1 MSATTLL
8 LFGDQTGEPLPT
20 ILRLSRLSS
29 ASQSLS
35 SFLRKATEGLQHAIF
50 RIPADERKEFPSFN
64 SPLELASALS
74 KQDQPN
80 AALSAALLC
89 IAQVGDVILH
99 VESNPR
105 LLDNSQGEVAVLGIC
120 TGLVPALGVSCCRN
134 ATELLSIA
142 AELVHVAFQIGL
154 EAKRRSCLIEPSLG
168 SWATLVTNTDV
179 SALQD
184 AIKNFNESCILEPSQ
199 HAYLSAVSAT
209 SATISG
215 PPSTIKHLFET
226 VPLFQGVKRIP
237 LPISAAF
244 HASHLPQIPQWKI
257 IGSLSQSLLRLPI
270 QHRLLISPSSGL
282 PFAGTTFGE
291 VLVDI
296 LEDVLQAPIVFDF
309 YTRGLSKALSTEAGL
324 LTFGPVNSANAI
336 SLALEALGVKLNSP
350 ANAEMPTPAPS
361 ADSSI
366 AIVGMAVRLPGSETL
381 DEFWKIL
388 EEGRDLHEKIRPDR
402 FDIESHFDPSGKKKN
417 TTLTP
422 YGVFMDRPGYFDTR
436 LFNMSPREALATDPQ
451 QRLMLLTTYEA
462 LEMAGYSPN
471 ATPSTNTRRIAS
483 FMGQTG
489 DDYREVNASQNVDTF
504 FITGGIRAFGPG
516 RLNYHF
522 GWEGGSYSL
531 DTACSS
537 SAAAIQLACSALLS
551 RECDMAVGGGANLLT
566 ASDLFA
572 GLSRGGFL
580 SKTGGCKTFDHD
592 ADGYVRADGVGVVV
606 LKRLSDAVADRD
618 NILGVIK
625 GISTNHSAEAVSITH
640 PHAPTQERLFESVLN
655 QAQLEANDVDY
666 VEMHG
671 TGTQAGDSTESRSV
685 TNVLARNR
693 PSNKPLYI
701 GTLKPNL
708 GHSEAASG
716 VSSLIKAIMMF
727 RKNLIPPHVG
737 IKGRINQKLPPLA
750 ELNTHISFGKTPF
763 LPHPE
768 GDGKRRILIN
778 NFDASGGNTSI
789 LVEDYPI
796 QQREGVDPRG
806 HHVIPISGKTP
817 NAIIGNTQR
826 LLEYLK
832 LHRDVR
838 IEDVAYTLGARRMH
852 HPIRKAH
859 VASSV
864 EALIS
869 SLERAVDD
877 GKWAKASTSQR
888 PPVVFLFTGQGSQY
902 YGMAMEL
909 FNTSPTFREHV
920 EDSARICVSHGF
932 ESILPLFQHESAL
945 SSASPV
951 QMQLAIV
958 SIELALAAWWRSVGV
973 APSAVLGHSLGE
985 YPALCV
991 AGVLSVSDCLYLV
1004 GKRASLMVSR
1014 CTPGTHSML
1023 SMQASE
1029 ERAKALIVEIGASSC
1044 EIACKNGPV
1053 STVIS
1058 GPGNQVRLLQQE
1070 AKSRR
1075 IKATLLEVPFAFH
1088 SSQMDPYLDELAS
1101 VAAKVHFGTPTVPI
1115 ASTVL
1120 GSVIHGGGVVDGG
1133 YFARGARLPV
1143 EFDRSVSAILKAFI
1157 GQRLAFLEIGP
1168 SPTCLGLLRPLVE
1181 ESLLLPSLQRREG
1194 DWKIL
1199 SSSIAQLF
1207 NFGVDVDFRELH
1219 RVFEK
1224 KLRLLDLPTYA
1235 FDLKNY
1241 WIQYQGNWAI
1251 SKGDKTAAAQSPA
1264 ENSHHKLSATCFHR
1278 IESETKD
1285 ASQVS
1290 VTFAADAGE
1299 PKLNKAL
1306 RGHLVNGAGL
1316 CSSSVFAAMAASA
1329 AEYIQNISDQAG
1341 GVSLDVRDMEV
1352 HKPLLIQPGNT
1363 TQIIRVTAT
1372 RAIGADTTQI
1382 KFSSQS
1388 GNEHQD
1394 HARCTVVLGS
1404 GQAWKSEW
1412 AKTAYLVKARI
1423 EHLIQ
1428 SAARGQAHRLLRPI
1442 VYKLFQSL
1450 VDYNAS
1456 YQGLREVYMD
1466 GYEAA
1471 ADIKF
1476 NTTAAD
1482 WQQPFWIDSLAHL
1495 SGFVLNGAET
1505 TPPDSVF
1512 ISHGWRSMKIV
1523 GELSAEKEYQSYVRM
1538 QETATKGVMAG
1549 DVYFF
1554 EGNTVVAVCQDI
1566 KFKKIKRSLLNY
1578 LLPPPTSTSTKET
1591 FQSLRPRTGPAQPKI
1606 PIIQVNLADDA
1617 PAVDL
1622 DSVLRLVASEVG
1634 VDVSELVDETE
1645 FADLGVDSLL
1655 SISITAKLSEL
1666 LNKSIPAG
1674 LFTECLIVRDLK
1686 RYIET
1691 EFNIDDGISTMDET
1705 DAESD
1710 IFSPPQS
1717 RADTLFTRTG
1727 QSVGTPA
1734 EPPTH
1739 VFKKI
1744 IATEIGVDIGEIA
1757 DDTPLA
1763 DLGVDSLLSLS
1774 ILSAIKSQTGHILP
1788 STFLHDHPTLSEIQ
1802 SALGCPSRLLPPQQL
1817 FRALEKA
1824 QTMPKASSILL
1835 QGSTTSPHPALFL
1848 LPDGSGSAGSYV
1860 PLPPLNFSG
1869 PVYALNS
1876 PFIDSPES
1884 FTGISLE
1891 QVASL
1896 FLAEIMRVQP
1906 RGPYNLAGW
1915 SIGGTYAFEVASQMI
1930 QRYSEKVGRLILIDS
1945 PCPKTLPALPVETIE
1960 LLEKLGSFDG
1970 LKTRDSKG
1978 AAVAARSAIRDGV
1991 KKHFEGSVTALA
2003 TYRPGTISNSESIG
2017 EVTAIWAR
2025 YGVWETVG
2033 EEVRNRFGGS
2043 GPQGQELNAARD
2055 WMMDPRSGFGPG
2067 GWDELVPGKQVRCEV
2082 VKGDHFSI
2090 MRRPGVL
2097 ELGEKLSEAVS
2108 ARSL

>member
-1 MSATTLL
+1 MTYFA
-8 LFGDQTGEPLPT
+8 
-20 ILRLSRLSS
+20 RY
-29 ASQSLS
+29 
-35 SFLRKATEGLQHAIF
+35 HADHP
-50 RIPADERKEFPSFN
+50 R
-64 SPLELASALS
+64 
-74 KQDQPN
+74 
-80 AALSAALLC
+80 
-89 IAQVGDVILH
+89 H
-99 VESNPR
+99 VESHPR
-105 LLDNSQGEVAVLGIC
+105 LLDNSQGEVAILGIC
-120 TGLVPALGVSCCRN
+120 TGLLPALAVSCCRN
-134 ATELLSIA
+134 VTELLSIA
-142 AELVHVAFQIGL
+142 VELVHVAFQIGL
-154 EAKRRSCLIEPSLG
+154 EAKRRSCLIDPSPE
-168 SWATLVTNTDV
+168 SWATLVTNVDV
-179 SALQD
+179 PALQD

-209 SATISG
+209 SATVSG
-215 PPSTIKHLFET
+215 PPSTTRHLFET
-226 VPLFQGVKRIP
+226 VPLLQGCRAVKRIP

-244 HASHLPQIPQWKI
+244 HACHLPQIPQRKI
-257 IGSLSQSLLRLPI
+257 ISVLSQSLLRMSI

-282 PFAGTTFGE
+282 PFAGSTFGE
-291 VLVDI
+291 VLVEIVEDI
-296 LEDVLQAPIVFDF
+296 LQNPIVFDL
-309 YTRGLSKALSTEAGL
+309 YTGGLSKVLSKHAGL
-324 LTFGPVNSANAI
+324 LTLGPVNSANAI
-336 SLALEALGVKLNSP
+336 SNALEALGVELNSLGH
-350 ANAEMPTPAPS
+350 AEIPKPDPS
-361 ADSSI
+361 ADTCI

-381 DEFWKIL
+381 DEFWQIL
-388 EEGRDLHEKIRPDR
+388 EEGRDLHERIRPDR
-402 FDIESHFDPSGKKKN
+402 FDLRSHFDPSGKEKN

-422 YGVFMDRPGYFDTR
+422 YGVFIDRPGYFDTR
-436 LFNMSPREALATDPQ
+436 LFNMSPREAAQTDPQ

-537 SAAAIQLACSALLS
+537 SAASIQLACSALLS

-572 GLSRGGFL
+572 GLSRGSFL

-592 ADGYVRADGVGVVV
+592 ADGYVRADAVGVVV
-606 LKRLSDAVADRD
+606 LKRLSDATADRD
-618 NILGVIK
+618 NILAVIRGVA
-625 GISTNHSAEAVSITH
+625 TNHSAEAVSITH

-655 QAQLEANDVDY
+655 QARLEANDIDY
-666 VEMHG
+666 AEMHG
-671 TGTQAGDSTESRSV
+671 TGTQAGDATESRSV

-708 GHSEAASG
+708 GHGEAASG

-763 LPHPE
+763 LPRPG

-778 NFDASGGNTSI
+778 NFDAAGGNSSLI
-789 LVEDYPI
+789 IEDHPI
-796 QQREGVDPRG
+796 QQTEGVDPRG

-817 NAIIGNTQR
+817 NAIMGNTKR

-859 VASSV
+859 VASSI

-869 SLERAVDD
+869 SLERAIGD
-877 GKWAKASTSQR
+877 GKWAKASTTQS
-888 PPVVFLFTGQGSQY
+888 PIVFLFTGQGSQY
-902 YGMAMEL
+902 FRMATEL
-909 FNTSPTFREHV
+909 FNTSPTFREHL

-932 ESILPLFQHESAL
+932 ESILPLFQHESAF

-958 SIELALAAWWRSVGV
+958 SIELAIAAWWRSVGV
-973 APSAVLGHSLGE
+973 TPSAVLGHSLGE

-1004 GKRASLMVSR
+1004 GKRASLMVSK

-1029 ERAKALIVEIGASSC
+1029 AQAKALIVEIGASSC

-1058 GPGNQVRLLQQE
+1058 GPTDQVRLLQQE
-1070 AKSRR
+1070 VKGRG

-1088 SSQMDPYLDELAS
+1088 SGQMDHYLGEFAS
-1101 VAAKVHFGTPTVPI
+1101 AAAKVHFGAPTIPI

-1120 GSVIHGGGVVDGG
+1120 GSIIEGGGVVNGV
-1133 YFARGARLPV
+1133 YLSRGSRLPV
-1143 EFDRSVSAILKAFI
+1143 EFQKSVGSVLKTFK

-1168 SPTCLGLLRPLVE
+1168 NPTCLGLLRPMLADLE
-1181 ESLLLPSLQRREG
+1181 EPLLLPSLKRRES
-1194 DWKIL
+1194 DWKVL
-1199 SSSIAQLF
+1199 SSSISQLY
-1207 NFGVDVDFRELH
+1207 NCGINIDWRELH
-1219 RVFEK
+1219 RPYEK
-1224 KLRLLDLPTYA
+1224 SLRLLELPTYA

-1241 WIQYQGNWAI
+1241 WIQYEGNWAI
-1251 SKGDKTAAAQSPA
+1251 SKGDKPVTAQNPA
-1264 ENSHHKLSATCFHR
+1264 ENDDHKLSTTGLHR

-1316 CSSSVFAAMAASA
+1316 CPSSVYADMAFTAAR
-1329 AEYIQNISDQAG
+1329 YIQSISDQAG
-1341 GVSLDVRDMEV
+1341 DVSMDVRDMEV
-1352 HKPLLIQPGNT
+1352 HKPLLIQPGDT
-1363 TQIIRVTAT
+1363 KQIIRVIAT
-1372 RAIGADTTQI
+1372 KAIGADTTQV
-1382 KFSSQS
+1382 KFTSQD

-1394 HARCTVVLGS
+1394 HAQCTVVLGS

-1412 AKTAYLVKARI
+1412 AKTAYLVNARI
-1423 EHLIQ
+1423 DHLIQ
-1428 SAARGQAHRLLRPI
+1428 SAARGQTHRLLRPM
-1442 VYKLFQSL
+1442 VYKLFKSL
-1450 VDYNAS
+1450 VDYDAS

-1466 GYEAA
+1466 STLFEATA
-1471 ADIKF
+1471 NVKF
-1476 NTTAAD
+1476 NTTVSD
-1482 WQQPFWIDSLAHL
+1482 GNFTYSPYWIDSLAHL

-1505 TPPDSVF
+1505 TPPDAVF

-1554 EGNTVVAVCQDI
+1554 EGNTVVAVCQDL
-1566 KFKKIKRSLLNY
+1566 KFQRIKRSILDH
-1578 LLPPPTSTSTKET
+1578 LLPPPKSSKAHLQPAET
-1591 FQSLRPRTGPAQPKI
+1591 LQSLRPRAPPAQPKI
-1606 PIIQVNLADDA
+1606 PIIQVNLADNT

-1655 SISITAKLSEL
+1655 SISITAKLGEL
-1666 LNKSIPAG
+1666 LKRPILAG
-1674 LFTECLIVRDLK
+1674 LFTECLTVRDLK
-1686 RYIET
+1686 QYIET
-1691 EFNIDDGISTMDET
+1691 ESNVDDGISTLDET
-1705 DAESD
+1705 DDESD
-1710 IFSPPQS
+1710 IFSPPES

-1727 QSVGTPA
+1727 QSIGTPA
-1734 EPPTH
+1734 EPQISI
-1739 VFKKI
+1739 FKKI
-1744 IATEIGVDIGEIA
+1744 IATEVGVDIDEID

-1788 STFLHDHPTLSEIQ
+1788 STFLHDHPTLSSIQ
-1802 SALGCPSRLLPPQQL
+1802 SAVGSPSHLLPPQQL
-1817 FRALEKA
+1817 FKALEKA

-1835 QGSTTSPHPALFL
+1835 QGSPTSPHPALFL
-1848 LPDGSGSAGSYV
+1848 LPDGSGSASSYV
-1860 PLPPLNFSG
+1860 PLPSLNFSG

-1876 PFIDSPES
+1876 PFIDSPEA
-1884 FTGISLE
+1884 FTGIPLE
-1891 QVASL
+1891 KVASL
-1896 FLAEIMRVQP
+1896 FLAEIRRVQP

-1915 SIGGTYAFEVASQMI
+1915 SIGGTYAFEIASQLI
-1930 QRYSEKVGRLILIDS
+1930 QRCGERVDRLTFIDS
-1945 PCPKTLPALPVETIE
+1945 PCPKTLPPLPIETIE

-1970 LKTRDSKG
+1970 LKTRNSRG
-1978 AAVAARSAIRDGV
+1978 AAAAMRDGV
-1991 KKHFEGSVTALA
+1991 KKHFEGSVA
-2003 TYRPGTISNSESIG
+2003 TLTGYRPGIILNSESIG

-2025 YGVWETVG
+2025 YGVWETVS
-2033 EEVRNRFGGS
+2033 EEVRNRFGDS
-2043 GPQGQELNAARD
+2043 DPRRQKLNAAGD
-2055 WMMDPRSGFGPG
+2055 WMMDPRRSFGPG
-2067 GWDELVPGKQVRCEV
+2067 GWDELVPGIQVKCEV

-2097 ELGEKLSEAVS
+2097 ELGERLSEAVGVL
-2108 ARSL
+2108 R